1 MTQAAPTPSE
11 GQAAEQRFLASVSH
25 EIRTPL
31 NGILGMASL
40 LSETELSPA
49 QADYVSAIR
58 QSGARLL
65 DLLNNVLDYAR
76 MDAAG
81 IELEESETDLRQLAQ
96 DVVELLSPRAHTRGL
111 DVCVRSSGDLPFRLY
126 LDDGR
131 LRQILFN
138 LVGNAIKFTEAG
150 GVLVDLFT
158 CRQNETLVI
167 DITDSGP
174 GLSDEAQSRLFSAF
188 EQAEARHRGIDGG
201 VGLGLTIVKRLVDAM
216 GGDIQL
222 TSAPGLGA
230 RFRVTLPLKQ
240 TVATTRTN
248 PSADRPLRIGLAG
261 LSAPLIL
268 SLSSMAQSAGH
279 RVILNSTSDVDVWL
293 ADASLPPRELQKL
306 SASAK
311 VLALIRPEDRDHI
324 EGLRAHGCSGYLMRP
339 VRAASLLERLSLQG
353 QAAAE
358 ADEDAFSSRKLT
370 GRILIADD
378 NAVNALLATRILEK
392 AGYTCM
398 SAATGAEA
406 LEAVQTS
413 AFDIVLMDLRM
424 PVMDGFEAMKKIRGL
439 GVEKNTVPIIAVS
452 AEINPDVERAA
463 RAAGADAVAAKPL
476 DAQTL
481 RSIVERWI
489 KAEARSQ

>member
-1 MTQAAPTPSE
+1 MTDTAPSQTDS
-11 GQAAEQRFLASVSH
+11 QAAEQRFLASVSH

-40 LSETELSPA
+40 LSETELSAA

-96 DVVELLSPRAHTRGL
+96 DVVELLSPRAHTKGL
-111 DVCVRSSGDLPFRLY
+111 DVCIRAASDMPRRLL

-131 LRQILFN
+131 IRQILFN
-138 LVGNAIKFTEAG
+138 LVGNAIKFTETG
-150 GVLVDLFT
+150 GVLVDLFSSQANQT
-158 CRQNETLVI
+158 ITI

-174 GLSDEAQSRLFSAF
+174 GLTDEAQSRLFSAF
-188 EQAEARHRGIDGG
+188 QQAEASHRGIDGG

-216 GGDIQL
+216 CGDINL

-230 RFRVTLPLKQ
+230 RFRITLPLRSSASEQ
-240 TVATTRTN
+240 THDA
-248 PSADRPLRIGLAG
+248 SAEKPLKIGLSG
-261 LSAPLIL
+261 LSTPLIL

-279 RVILNSTSDVDVWL
+279 SVTLDGGADVDVWL
-293 ADASLPPRELQKL
+293 ADASLPPSALQNL
-306 SASAK
+306 SRSGQ

-339 VRAASLLERLSLQG
+339 VRAGSLLERLSLQG
-353 QAAAE
+353 SAGSD
-358 ADEDAFSSRKLT
+358 ADEQDFETKPAS
-370 GRILIADD
+370 GRVLVADD
-378 NAVNALLATRILEK
+378 NAVNALLATRTLEK
-392 AGYTCM
+392 AGYSCI

-413 AFDIVLMDLRM
+413 DFDIVLMDLRM
-424 PVMDGFEAMKKIRGL
+424 PVMDGYEAMRQVRCL
-439 GVEKNTVPIIAVS
+439 PSEKSQIPMIAVS

-463 RAAGADAVAAKPL
+463 RTAGADAVASKPL

-481 RSIVERWI
+481 RTIVERWI
-489 KAEARSQ
+489 AKKATI

>member
-1 MTQAAPTPSE
+1 
-11 GQAAEQRFLASVSH
+11 
-25 EIRTPL
+25 
-31 NGILGMASL
+31 
-40 LSETELSPA
+40 
-49 QADYVSAIR
+49 
-58 QSGARLL
+58 
-65 DLLNNVLDYAR
+65 
-76 MDAAG
+76 
-81 IELEESETDLRQLAQ
+81 
-96 DVVELLSPRAHTRGL
+96 
-111 DVCVRSSGDLPFRLY
+111 
-126 LDDGR
+126 
-131 LRQILFN
+131 
-138 LVGNAIKFTEAG
+138 
-150 GVLVDLFT
+150 
-158 CRQNETLVI
+158 
-167 DITDSGP
+167 
-174 GLSDEAQSRLFSAF
+174 
-188 EQAEARHRGIDGG
+188 
-201 VGLGLTIVKRLVDAM
+201 
-216 GGDIQL
+216 
-222 TSAPGLGA
+222 
-230 RFRVTLPLKQ
+230 
-240 TVATTRTN
+240 
-248 PSADRPLRIGLAG
+248 
-261 LSAPLIL
+261 
-268 SLSSMAQSAGH
+268 
-279 RVILNSTSDVDVWL
+279 
-293 ADASLPPRELQKL
+293 
-306 SASAK
+306 
-311 VLALIRPEDRDHI
+311 
-324 EGLRAHGCSGYLMRP
+324 MRP